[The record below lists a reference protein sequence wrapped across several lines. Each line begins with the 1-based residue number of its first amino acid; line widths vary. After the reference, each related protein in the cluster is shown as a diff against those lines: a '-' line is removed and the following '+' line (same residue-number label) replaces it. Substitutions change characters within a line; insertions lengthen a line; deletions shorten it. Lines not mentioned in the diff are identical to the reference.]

1 MPKPSKKHYSSDE
14 YDKQY
19 AAWKKTAWKAGL
31 PRIKS
36 VSGTTLRKRIR
47 SDLAR
52 LQSMSSSDYELL
64 RKWYELQ
71 DFRGKYS
78 DERLDQ
84 VYRHIWNA
92 AGYSDFRRI
101 EPELIYIKDSIKSQ
115 RVNIWGEVSEREYPI
130 LDPLA
135 EDWDILRTLVS
146 RHRNAGVIGKQHRYL
161 VRDKGTKK
169 YLGVIC
175 ISSDMLQPAGREQ
188 IIGWSEQQKL
198 KMLHHCANGST
209 IVPLSPFAGS
219 FNGGKLL
226 SLLCLSDVVAE
237 NWRNDTGK
245 DKKHYRLVHVLT
257 TSLYGNESKGTMYDN
272 LEPYW
277 VRTPAETS
285 GKTALELSPENE
297 KACLNWLFVNEPRIF
312 YDHFRAKK
320 KDGTPKIRDP
330 KDKAMKKIF
339 SILGIRPA
347 EYMSGHKRGMYLA
360 PLYENAYEFLRGE
373 IDESELTP
381 KFNNSVEAMTEIWK
395 FGLKSNNSGAKARL
409 DFLLES
415 RDKKIK
421 KGKPVKPLPTTTKPL
436 WYRDLMHLTW
446 EDAKKTYETSQ
457 AQVSSDTPQK
467 FQDSLA
473 VGKSERV

>member
-1 MPKPSKKHYSSDE
+1 MPKPSKKHYSPAE

-19 AAWKKTAWKAGL
+19 AIWKKAAWKTEL
-31 PRIKS
+31 PRIKALAAS
-36 VSGTTLRKRIR
+36 TLTKCVRA
-47 SDLAR
+47 DLAQ

-78 DERLDQ
+78 DERLDE
-84 VYRHIWNA
+84 VYKRIWQA
-92 AGYSDFRRI
+92 SGYSDFRRI
-101 EPELIYIKDSIKSQ
+101 EPELIHIKECITARK
-115 RVNIWGEVSEREYPI
+115 VNIWGEITEREYPI

-135 EDWDILRTLVS
+135 ENWDILRTLVS

-188 IIGWSEQQKL
+188 IIGWTEAQKL
-198 KMLHHCANGST
+198 KMLYHCANGST
-209 IVPLSPFAGS
+209 IVPLSPFAGA

-226 SLLCLSDVVAE
+226 SLLCLSDLVAE
-237 NWRNDTGK
+237 NWQDDVGK

-257 TSLYGNESKGTMYDN
+257 TSLYGNEDKGTMYDN

-277 VRTPAETS
+277 TRTPAETS
-285 GKTALELSPENE
+285 GNTALEISPENE

-330 KDKAMKKIF
+330 KDKAMKKVF
-339 SILGIRPA
+339 SLLGIKPA

-360 PLYENAYEFLRGE
+360 PLYENTYEFLRGE
-373 IDESELTP
+373 IDEAALIP
-381 KFNNSVEAMTEIWK
+381 KFDNSVEALSHVWK
-395 FGLKSNNSGAKARL
+395 FGLTAANSGAKARL
-409 DFLLES
+409 DLLLKVRE
-415 RDKKIK
+415 KKLK
-421 KGKPVKPLPTTTKPL
+421 KKKPVKPLPTTKKPF
-436 WYRDLMHLTW
+436 WYRDMMNMSW
-446 EDAKKTYETSQ
+446 EEAKKVYGASDVEIPPNT
-457 AQVSSDTPQK
+457 AQE
-467 FQDSLA
+467 FQDSPA
-473 VGKSERV
+473 VSEA